1 LFKDVNFIQEY
12 NPNPSTTGT
21 PKYYALFDVTNFI
34 ISPTPDANYS
44 SELHYYYRPTSITAT
59 GDGTSWLGTNAP
71 NAMLY
76 GALTEAYIFM
86 KGEADVLQSYQAKF
100 NEALVLLKNYGDFTE
115 NTDYYRQSVRSTQRG

>member
-1 LFKDVNFIQEY
+1 MSE
-12 NPNPSTTGT
+12 
-21 PKYYALFDVTNFI
+21 VTNPLGLVGIEFTEYA
-34 ISPTPDANYS
+34 TPDADYS
-44 SELHYYYRPTSITAT
+44 AELHYYYRPTSITAT

-100 NEALVLLKNYGDFTE
+100 NEALILLKNYGDFTE